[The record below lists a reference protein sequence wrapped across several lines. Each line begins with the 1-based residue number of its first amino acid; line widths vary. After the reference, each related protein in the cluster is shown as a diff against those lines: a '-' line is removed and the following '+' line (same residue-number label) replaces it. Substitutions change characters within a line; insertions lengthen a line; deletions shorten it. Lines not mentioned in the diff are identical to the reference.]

1 MNSVEKEK
9 KTGYVLMEKILGGLG
24 WGILSVVIL
33 FIILT
38 TLNRND
44 VYKITYFNNY
54 LSLGLSIFLGLII
67 WGTRF
72 LLNSIKYPS
81 YRKYSIYAFLFAL
94 VQLIF
99 ILANVY

>member
-1 MNSVEKEK
+1 MNNVEEEK
-9 KTGYVLMEKILGGLG
+9 KTGYALMEKILGGLG
-24 WGILSVVIL
+24 WGILGVVIL
-33 FIILT
+33 FIVLT

-44 VYKITYFNNY
+44 VYKIAYFNNY
-54 LSLGLSIFLGLII
+54 LSLGLSIFLGLVI

-72 LLNSIKYPS
+72 LLNSIRYPS
-81 YRKYSIYAFLFAL
+81 YRKYSLFAFLFAI